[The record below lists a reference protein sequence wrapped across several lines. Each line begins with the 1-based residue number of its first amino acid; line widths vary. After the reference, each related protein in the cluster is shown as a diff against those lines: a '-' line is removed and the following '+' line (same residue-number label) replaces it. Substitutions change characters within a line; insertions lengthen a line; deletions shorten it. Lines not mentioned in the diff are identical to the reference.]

1 MQMRSGRADAP
12 LGDPVPVVQIEAHL
26 HSILASPQF
35 SKSDR
40 MCRFLRFVVEHALRG
55 SVDPL
60 KEYSIGV
67 AVFDKDP
74 SFDPRIDNNVR
85 TEARRLR
92 AKLEEYYATIGQSD
106 PVRIELPK
114 GSYTPSFVAV
124 QPRAEEAIAVEKP
137 PSAKWFALRSKW
149 LPLAAIFLASALG
162 GLTWYRTEFV
172 RASGRPRSIAVLPF
186 LNLSAGEGSEF
197 FTDGLTDEIL
207 NHLASVPG
215 LKVVARTSTLQFKAM
230 ERTFAPSAD
239 V

>member
-26 HSILASPQF
+26 LSILASPQF

-40 MCRFLRFVVEHALRG
+40 MCRFLRFVVEHALSG

-137 PSAKWFALRSKW
+137 PSAKWFALYPRW
-149 LPLAAIFLASALG
+149 LLLSVILLAAALG

>member
-137 PSAKWFALRSKW
+137 PSAKWFALYPRW
-149 LPLAAIFLASALG
+149 LLLSVILLAAALG
-162 GLTWYRTEFV
+162 GLT
-172 RASGRPRSIAVLPF
+172 
-186 LNLSAGEGSEF
+186 
-197 FTDGLTDEIL
+197 
-207 NHLASVPG
+207 
-215 LKVVARTSTLQFKAM
+215 
-230 ERTFAPSAD
+230 
-239 V
+239 